1 MPFLKRFG
9 GGRVRAYLAADR
21 VAAVRE
27 HGLLRRRVECAW
39 AQVTPDETGAPPWAP
54 ALQSLSGLI
63 ADRGWRGLPIDVAVS
78 SEFVRLA
85 LIPGIR
91 GQLTTLEIQGLA
103 HGVFGKVLGE
113 AAADWSV
120 RYCAAGRSTVLG
132 AAAEK
137 SLLAA
142 LADFAR
148 SSKGALRS
156 VAPLW
161 SCAVNW
167 QRFRLRRRS
176 AWLVLAESRA
186 AAYGLLDRG
195 HWRVVRAKSLDAGRG
210 IGVARLLERES
221 RYLGT
226 ATRDVIVVGDPPA
239 GEPFA
244 PGWKVEPV
252 PVALARLGVLPAE
265 CRPAAL
271 AGV

>member
-1 MPFLKRFG
+1 MAFLKRFG

-27 HGLLRRRVECAW
+27 RGVLRRRVECAW
-39 AQVTPDETGAPPWAP
+39 TQVAPDAPEEAVWAP
-54 ALQSLSGLI
+54 ALRALSGLI

-91 GQLTTLEIQGLA
+91 GQLSTVEIQGLA
-103 HGVFGKVLGE
+103 HGVFGKVLGD
-113 AAADWSV
+113 AAADWGV
-120 RYCAAGRSTVLG
+120 RYCAADRSTVLG

-142 LADFAR
+142 LHDLAR
-148 SSKGALRS
+148 VGKGALRS
-156 VAPLW
+156 IAPLW

-167 QRFRLRRRS
+167 QRPRLRRRS
-176 AWLVLAESRA
+176 AWLVLAEPRA
-186 AAYGLLDRG
+186 AAYGLLERG
-195 HWRVVRAKSLDAGRG
+195 QWRVVRAKALDAGRG

-221 RYLGT
+221 RFLGT
-226 ATRDVIVVGDPPA
+226 ATRDVVVLGNPV

-244 PGWKVEPV
+244 PDWKVEQV
-252 PVALARLGVLPAE
+252 PVALARFGALPAE

-271 AGV
+271 AGA

>member
-1 MPFLKRFG
+1 MAFLKRFG
-9 GGRVRAYLAADR
+9 GGRIRAYLAADR
-21 VAAVRE
+21 VAALRE
-27 HGLLRRRVECAW
+27 RGMLRRRVECAW
-39 AQVTPDETGAPPWAP
+39 APVTPGDPGAESWAP
-54 ALQSLSGLI
+54 ALRALSGLI
-63 ADRGWRGLPIDVAVS
+63 SDRGWRGLPIDVAVS

-113 AAADWSV
+113 SVADWNV
-120 RYCAAGRSTVLG
+120 RYCAADRSTVLG

-142 LADFAR
+142 LGDFAR

-167 QRFRLRRRS
+167 QRARLRRRS

-186 AAYGLLDRG
+186 AAYGLVERG
-195 HWRVVRAKSLDAGRG
+195 HWRVVRAKALDADRG
-210 IGVARLLERES
+210 IGVARLLEREG
-221 RYLGT
+221 RYLGST
-226 ATRDVIVVGDPPA
+226 TRDVVLLGDPG
-239 GEPFA
+239 GESFA
-244 PGWKVEPV
+244 PDWKVEHV
-252 PVALARLGVLPAE
+252 PVALARFGALPAE
-265 CRPAAL
+265 CRAAAL
-271 AGV
+271 AGY